1 MNTCAMHILCGTIHI
16 THSMPSIIIVS
27 SQNILLSHIW
37 NLSDVI
43 EIIECKRY
51 IHKHARTHTL
61 YMWLDLSYIYRARIR
76 MNNMKTSHTHTHI
89 LHALQS
95 FINLP
100 FRLSLLAALHVLN
113 ACMKMI
119 IISVLNLIRQ
129 HLDSSS
135 FSNHQFEQYNHR
147 TDKMNGRTN

>member
-1 MNTCAMHILCGTIHI
+1 MNTCAVHILCGTIHI

-27 SQNILLSHIW
+27 SQKYSLVSYMGSEWCNRDNRMQTLHSQTRTYAYTICGWIICTYISARSKWGIW
-37 NLSDVI
+37 
-43 EIIECKRY
+43 R
-51 IHKHARTHTL
+51 HHTFT
-61 YMWLDLSYIYRARIR
+61 Y
-76 MNNMKTSHTHTHI
+76 I

-119 IISVLNLIRQ
+119 IISVLNLIHQ
-129 HLDSSS
+129 HLNSSS
-135 FSNHQFEQYNHR
+135 FSNRQFHPLLPNH
-147 TDKMNGRTN
+147 